1 MWRSADSTSASA
13 LGSPCFSW
21 MSASSEPAL
30 TPTRIG
36 MRWARAQATTSAIFF
51 SPPMLP
57 GLMRRQSA
65 PASAAAMPH
74 L

>member
-1 MWRSADSTSASA
+1 MCRSAESTSASA
-13 LGSPCFSW
+13 LGSPYFSW

-30 TPTRIG
+30 TPMRIG
-36 MRWARAQATTSAIFF
+36 TLWCLAAAMTSLTFF

-65 PASAAAMPH
+65 P
-74 L
+74 